1 MEGKTIRKTNLG
13 EAIFVFS
20 FLIVSLLITITVL
33 GGSPH
38 IPIFI
43 SAVVAGIVAVRAG
56 YDWEELQE
64 GICETIKMSTP
75 AILIMLVIGSIIGT
89 WILAGIVPTMIY
101 YGLNVLSP
109 GIFLIATCIICSV
122 ISVAT
127 GSSWSTIGTVGVALL
142 GVGAGLGIPLHMV
155 AGAIISGSY
164 FGDKMSPLSDTTN
177 LAPAVAGANLFD
189 HIKHMVFTT
198 GPSYIIALIVYGVL
212 GIKFAGKSIDVASI
226 QVLLNT
232 LGQEFVISP
241 WLLIPPLLVI
251 FMVIKRVPALPG
263 LIGGTFLGA
272 IFAKIFQGA
281 SLSQIISSAHYGYS
295 TSTGVEIIDKLLN
308 RGGIQSMM
316 WTISLILIAL
326 SFAGI
331 VERSGM
337 VRIVVEKL
345 IVHAKSDGSLIT
357 ATILTCIFTNFTT
370 GVQYVALVLP
380 GRMFKDIYEERGLQ
394 PKNLSRAL
402 EDSGTLVAPLVPW
415 STDAAFI
422 LGVLGVAPLAYIP
435 FAILNWINPIVAIII
450 AHSGWTIAKIE
461 KIDVTDEGTVSKAN

>member
-1 MEGKTIRKTNLG
+1 MQSKTSRKINLT
-13 EAIFVFS
+13 EAVFVFS
-20 FLIVSLLITITVL
+20 FLILSLLVTITVL

-38 IPIFI
+38 IPILL

-56 YDWEELQE
+56 YKWDDLQE
-64 GICETIKMSTP
+64 GIAETIKMSTP
-75 AILIMLVIGSIIGT
+75 SILIMLVIGAIIGT

-101 YGLNVLSP
+101 YGLQVLSP
-109 GIFLIATCIICSV
+109 GIFLIATCFICSV

-127 GSSWSTIGTVGVALL
+127 GSSWSTVGTIGVALL
-142 GVGAGLGIPLHMV
+142 GVGIGLGVPLPMV

-177 LAPAVAGANLFD
+177 LAPAMAGADLFD
-189 HIKHMVFTT
+189 HIKHMIFTT
-198 GPSYIIALIVYGVL
+198 GPSYIIALIVYGIL
-212 GIKFAGKSIDVASI
+212 GVQFADKSIDAASI
-226 QVLLNT
+226 QVLLDT
-232 LGQEFVISP
+232 LGGEFVISP
-241 WLLIPPLLVI
+241 WLLIPPVLVI
-251 FMVIKRVPALPG
+251 AMVIKKVPALPG
-263 LIGGTFLGA
+263 LIGGVLIGA
-272 IFAKIFQGA
+272 VFAIVVQGA
-281 SLSQIISSAHYGYS
+281 GLPQIIASAHYGYS

-337 VRIVVEKL
+337 VRTVVEKL
-345 IVHAKSDGSLIT
+345 ITYAKTDGSLIT
-357 ATILTCIFTNFTT
+357 TTILTCIFTNFTT

-380 GRMFKDIYEERGLQ
+380 GRMYKDIYRERGLH

-422 LGVLGVAPLAYIP
+422 FGALSVAPLAYIP
-435 FAILNWINPIVAIII
+435 FAILNWINPIVSILV
-450 AHSGWTIAKIE
+450 AHSGWTIE
-461 KIDVTDEGTVSKAN
+461 KLPPEEMREDVTA